1 MKGSG
6 LIPLTE
12 AAKEIGLTRQRL
24 HQLIAN
30 GQIKAIRLGRYYYIE
45 KAELERYRQL
55 PVGKPYAPRTTNDNS
70 IDN

>member
-1 MKGSG
+1 MGGLG

-24 HQLIAN
+24 HQLIVN
-30 GQIKAIRLGRYYYIE
+30 GQIKATRLGRYYYIE
-45 KAELERYRQL
+45 RSELERYRQL
-55 PVGKPYAPRTTNDNS
+55 PAGKPYAPRTTGDNS